1 MATPVIIVSPINSM
15 ACLEV
20 NCVLSSISI
29 LGEIILLKKR
39 NKKVET
45 DKAWGVSTTRKLL
58 IIVFTYFTIG
68 LFMVFIKVNNPWINA
83 IVPSL
88 GFLLSTLSMP
98 FFKKY

>member
-1 MATPVIIVSPINSM
+1 MNSKDI
-15 ACLEV
+15 ER
-20 NCVLSSISI
+20 
-29 LGEIILLKKR
+29 EIILLKAR

-45 DKAWGVSTTRKLL
+45 DKAWEVSATRKLL

-68 LFMVFIKVNNPWINA
+68 LFMVFIKVNNPWTNA

-98 FFKKY
+98 FFKKYWIKNYK